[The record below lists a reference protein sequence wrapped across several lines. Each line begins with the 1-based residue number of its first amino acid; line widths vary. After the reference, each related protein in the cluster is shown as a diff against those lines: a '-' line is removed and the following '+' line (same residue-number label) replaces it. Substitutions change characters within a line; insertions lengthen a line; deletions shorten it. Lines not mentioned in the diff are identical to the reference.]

1 MKTGFTS
8 DRLTEPRVAAAN
20 DILRTCVHCGFC
32 APACP
37 TYQVTGDERDSPRG
51 RIWLIRDVMEGAG
64 APPDEAVFHLD
75 RCLECMAC
83 MPACPS
89 GVDYGHLIAL
99 AREEIDA
106 RGPRF
111 WGRRLWR
118 AGLAGA
124 LARPALVRGLFA
136 LARGLRWLMPVLP
149 ARLRGAL
156 GLAGAWVV
164 RDARPHTYPAQGPAQ
179 SPAHSPARARVG
191 VLAGCVQAGIA
202 PGINAALIRL
212 LGRAG
217 VEGVVLA
224 GATCCGALDKH
235 LGRGEAARTRARAVI
250 GAIEQADAAGP
261 LDAVIQTASGCGTM
275 MKDYGH
281 LLESDPEWAAR
292 AKAVAAGVRDSSEYL
307 TGLELSFGAQLPP
320 LTVVWQAPCSAT
332 NAQGLGPEAPAL
344 LTRAGFTVTEPADSG
359 RCCGSAGVY
368 NILESEMAETLGR
381 LKAEAID
388 RAGPDVV
395 ASGNIGC
402 MVQLAGRLSVPT
414 LHLVELLDWA
424 AGGPVP
430 ESLKRYETGP

>member
-37 TYQVTGDERDSPRG
+37 TYQITGDERESPRG
-51 RIWLIRDVMEGAG
+51 RIWLIRDVMEEAG
-64 APPDEAVFHLD
+64 APSDEAVFHLD

-99 AREEIDA
+99 AREEIDS

-111 WGRRLWR
+111 LGRRLWR
-118 AGLAGA
+118 TGLAGA
-124 LARPALVRGLFA
+124 LAKPALVRWLFA
-136 LARGLRWLMPVLP
+136 LARRLRWLMPVLP
-149 ARLRGAL
+149 MRLRGIL
-156 GLAGAWVV
+156 RLAGAWAVTDV
-164 RDARPHTYPAQGPAQ
+164 PPDYGPAQG
-179 SPAHSPARARVG
+179 PARARVG

-202 PGINAALIRL
+202 PSINAALIRL

-235 LGRGEAARTRARAVI
+235 LGRGEAARARARAVI
-250 GAIEQADAAGP
+250 GAIEQADAIGP

-281 LLESDPEWAAR
+281 LLGGDPEWATR
-292 AKAVAAGVRDSSEYL
+292 AKAVAARVRDSSEFL
-307 TGLELSFGAQLPP
+307 TDLELSFGAQLPP

-332 NAQGLGPEAPAL
+332 NAQWLGPEAPAL
-344 LTRAGFTVTEPADSG
+344 LTRAGFTVNEPADSG

-368 NILESEMAETLGR
+368 NILESEMADTLGR

-402 MVQLAGRLSVPT
+402 MVQLAGRLSVPA